1 VLFGGGYF
9 LGSQGYKLNLKS
21 FREIKVERQLP
32 PDKSNIDFSLFWK
45 VWDTLS
51 AKYFDKTKL
60 DTRNM
65 IYGAISGMV
74 SGVGDPYTVF
84 LPPEESKVVAEDLSG
99 SFEGVGIEI
108 GFIGTQ
114 LAVISPLPGSPA
126 EAAGAKPGDLILGI
140 KDEAKGV
147 DRGTGG
153 MNRNEAVQII
163 RGKAGTPVTLTLM
176 REGSAS
182 PFEITIV
189 RAKIDVPS
197 VVTAYV
203 GDNGSVAHVRI
214 LKFGAETENEWNK
227 AVREIL
233 KKQEVKSMI
242 LDVRSNP
249 GGYLQAAV
257 DIVSEFVKTGSIGVI
272 EERGDGTKIEFK
284 TERLGLLTNMPV
296 VVLINKGSASASE
309 ILAGAMRDLKQSKLI
324 GETSFGKGTIQEPIN
339 LDSGTRLHIT
349 IAKWLTPNGTW
360 VHEKGLTPDI
370 EVKDNAE
377 TKEDEQI
384 LKAIEILKN

>member
-1 VLFGGGYF
+1 
-9 LGSQGYKLNLKS
+9 
-21 FREIKVERQLP
+21 
-32 PDKSNIDFSLFWK
+32 
-45 VWDTLS
+45 
-51 AKYFDKTKL
+51 
-60 DTRNM
+60 
-65 IYGAISGMV
+65 
-74 SGVGDPYTVF
+74 
-84 LPPEESKVVAEDLSG
+84 
-99 SFEGVGIEI
+99 
-108 GFIGTQ
+108 
-114 LAVISPLPGSPA
+114 
-126 EAAGAKPGDLILGI
+126 
-140 KDEAKGV
+140 
-147 DRGTGG
+147 
-153 MNRNEAVQII
+153 
-163 RGKAGTPVTLTLM
+163 
-176 REGSAS
+176 
-182 PFEITIV
+182 V